1 MGGISVQGRRLPVEK
16 LRKEARRCLRCQK
29 LEPRHMAR
37 DCELI
42 ADVCGTCAGLHST
55 HECTEPRR
63 QCVNCGTT
71 NHASWDRKCPA
82 FIEATRKVQKANSL
96 EQYRFFPMTDDPS
109 TWEHLDAPQ
118 LTDNHR
124 AYASEVRLDPPSWF
138 DDHDAPRRER
148 DAPPHDRYMHRRRSR
163 SPVRTRSRSPAR
175 GANRIPVNTEHS
187 DCNRSANSRLCT
199 WSLQSTSGQRQ
210 STITPTGEL
219 RLIPSR
225 PRTPSVSG
233 SSLRK

>member
-16 LRKEARRCLRCQK
+16 LRKEACRCLRCQK

-71 NHASWDRKCPA
+71 NHASWDHKCPA

-124 AYASEVRLDPPSWF
+124 AYTSEVRLDPPSWF
-138 DDHDAPRRER
+138 DDHDAP
-148 DAPPHDRYMHRRRSR
+148 PHDRYMHHRCSR

-187 DCNRSANSRLCT
+187 DCNRPANSRPCT

-219 RLIPSR
+219 RLILSR